1 MIEQQLEILG
11 AFLVDKLR
19 KELLEQGHRST
30 GKLMDTMRY
39 EINNKGD
46 TFEILIYAQGYAKA
60 INNGTPP
67 GNWVNLQ
74 DLADWVERKG
84 IASGEKDI
92 KRAAFFIRKKIF
104 EKGTPTPNSFN
115 FSSNGRRTDFIG
127 AVMDANQKVI
137 VAELFKVFS
146 KSVIFTLSNLV
157 KRNKQIFTG

>member
-1 MIEQQLEILG
+1 MIKQQLEILG

-19 KELLEQGHRST
+19 KELLQQGHRNT

-39 EINNKGD
+39 EIKNKGD
-46 TFEILIYAQGYAKA
+46 TFEILIYAQGYAK
-60 INNGTPP
+60 IVDQGFGP
-67 GNWVNLQ
+67 GKYVSVQ
-74 DLADWVERKG
+74 ALAEWVEQKG
-84 IASGEKDI
+84 IASGEKEI
-92 KRAAFFIRKKIF
+92 KSAAFAIRQKIF
-104 EKGTPTPNSFN
+104 QEGSPTKNAVN

-157 KRNKQIFTG
+157 KKNKQVFTG